1 LLAQLIV
8 KEKKMTLIE
17 KIFEI
22 YPELAQDVTVFHQG
36 VIRLRNDLD
45 EKGEYIEV
53 WNHPTFLKPS
63 QSQLAAME

>member
-1 LLAQLIV
+1 
-8 KEKKMTLIE
+8 MTLIE